1 MHMVVKVV
9 TIVSRMNL
17 GGVAVL
23 LNDLHKS
30 LNNKEFSHT
39 LITGMCAENELDILD
54 NQKMDSN
61 IIKLQTMGRAPS
73 LIADFKTFFKLRKI
87 LTKLSPDIVHTHTSK
102 AGVLGRL
109 AALSIRQKIT
119 IIHTYHGHTLYGY
132 FSRIIVKANIVI
144 ELILALKTDLFI
156 ADSTQVMSDLKKVK
170 IGTRSDW
177 IVIPPGIR
185 PLKKISK
192 SVARKKI
199 GVNRD
204 LFLICWIG
212 RFADIKNPL
221 LALESFNNLPIKFR
235 NKAELV
241 MVGEGVL
248 LRECK
253 SYVRRNKLNVIFPGW
268 NLDISP
274 YLAASDLLLVSSK
287 NEGFGMVI
295 AEAGF
300 FKIPAISTNVGG
312 VGEFIANGSNGILT
326 KSNPEEISKK
336 ILFLSNNPRERN
348 KLGLNANKT
357 TLQKFTIDSFIQG
370 HKAAY
375 TNILA

>member
-1 MHMVVKVV
+1 MCMVIKVV

-23 LNDLHKS
+23 LNDLHKT
-30 LNNKEFSHT
+30 LNDKEFSHT

-54 NQKMDSN
+54 NQEEVKN

-73 LIADFKTFFKLRKI
+73 LVADFKTFFKLRKI
-87 LTKLSPDIVHTHTSK
+87 LINLSPDIVHTHTSK

-109 AALSIRQKIT
+109 AALSIRKNIT
-119 IIHTYHGHTLYGY
+119 IVHTYHGHTLYGY
-132 FSRIIVKANIVI
+132 FSKVIVKANIII
-144 ELILALKTDLFI
+144 ERILALKTDLFI
-156 ADSTQVMSDLKKVK
+156 ADSVQVMIDLKKVR
-170 IGTRSDW
+170 IGAKCDW

-192 SVARKKI
+192 KVARQKI
-199 GVNRD
+199 GVDNK

-221 LALESFNNLPIKFR
+221 LALKSFNNLPKNFKNR
-235 NKAELV
+235 AELV
-241 MVGEGVL
+241 MVGEGIL
-248 LRECK
+248 LQDCK
-253 SYVRRNKLNVIFPGW
+253 NYASRRKLNVIFPGW
-268 NLDISP
+268 DLDISP

-300 FKIPAISTNVGG
+300 FKVPAISTNVGG
-312 VGEFIANGSNGILT
+312 VGEFIENKSNGILA
-326 KSNPEEISKK
+326 KSSPEEISKK
-336 ILFLSNNPRERN
+336 ILFLSDNPEERN

-357 TLQKFTIDSFIQG
+357 TLQKFTIDSFIQA

-375 TNILA
+375 KNILA

>member
-1 MHMVVKVV
+1 MVIKVV

-23 LNDLHKS
+23 LNDLHKT
-30 LNNKEFSHT
+30 LNSKEFSHT
-39 LITGMCAENELDILD
+39 LITGICAQNELDILD
-54 NQKMDSN
+54 NQKKDIN

-87 LTKLSPDIVHTHTSK
+87 LIKLSPDIVHTHTSK

-109 AALSIRQKIT
+109 AALSLRKNIT

-132 FSRIIVKANIVI
+132 FSKIIVKANIII
-144 ELILALKTDLFI
+144 ERILALKTDLFI
-156 ADSTQVMSDLKKVK
+156 ADSAQVMIDLKKVM
-170 IGTRSDW
+170 IGTKSDW
-177 IVIPPGIR
+177 IVIPPGVR

-192 SVARKKI
+192 KVARKKI
-199 GVNRD
+199 RVDNK

-212 RFADIKNPL
+212 RFADIKDPL
-221 LALESFNNLPIKFR
+221 LALKSFNNLPSKFR

-248 LRECK
+248 LQDCK
-253 SYVRRNKLNVIFPGW
+253 SYASRKKLNVIFPGW

-312 VGEFIANGSNGILT
+312 VGEFIEDGFNGILAN
-326 KSNPEEISKK
+326 SSPEDISKK
-336 ILFLSNNPRERN
+336 ILILSNNPIKRN

-357 TLQKFTIDSFIQG
+357 TLHKFTINSFTQA
-370 HKAAY
+370 HKTAY
-375 TNILA
+375 KKVLS